1 MPTYR
6 VQVMVGVD
14 VESESPQR
22 AMGDAIEK
30 VRILIGEDPIEPMPK
45 NAWVTGIVQCD
56 PLDWGHTAIEGY
68 MIFET
73 AGTAS

>member
-22 AMGDAIEK
+22 ALGEAIEK
-30 VRILIGEDPIEPMPK
+30 VRKELGEDPVAQMPK
-45 NAWVTGIVQCD
+45 KAWVTGVVQCD
-56 PLDWGHTAIEGY
+56 PDFWGHTAIDGY
-68 MIFET
+68 MVFEHS
-73 AGTAS
+73 GTPA